1 MLAIPW
7 ISSAI
12 FSNMACTFACTTHHV
27 GLAVSSSFSSFACAR
42 SGYLLLACLSS
53 TEVQQM
59 LDELASDPDDKHV
72 PASVRNA
79 YKCDKQPTGR
89 LRLVFTVL

>member
-1 MLAIPW
+1 MSRTVAFGRDILNAPDVDIED
-7 ISSAI
+7 
-12 FSNMACTFACTTHHV
+12 
-27 GLAVSSSFSSFACAR
+27 
-42 SGYLLLACLSS
+42 LLACLSA

-89 LRLVFTVL
+89 LRLVFTVLSVHLTPQSPKDVLKVV